1 MPKVG
6 AHAVV
11 LGASMAG
18 LLAAR
23 VLADFYETVTV
34 VERDRLSDDPVN
46 RRGVPQGRHAHA
58 LLGRGSQVLAELFPG
73 FLDDL
78 LAAGVPVFDYT
89 DMSKALFSFADHQMV
104 RSGGFRDIPPAF
116 APSRPLLECLVRRRV
131 RKKANITL
139 RDNHDV
145 IDLTTTTARDRVTGA
160 RVRSRDGAGERVVT
174 ADLVVDATG
183 RSARTPAFL
192 DTLGYGRPAEERVG
206 VRVAY
211 SSQMLRIP
219 PGALKEFVILVSPA
233 PGRPIAMALAG
244 NENDTWMFTV
254 GGMVGLEPP
263 SEPAEMLA
271 FVQGLAPAHVLA
283 AIRAAEPLADVCQ
296 FRYPESRWRRYDK
309 MRRFPAGLLVVGDAI
324 CSFNPIYGQ
333 GMTVAALQAQA
344 LHHSLQRGTNALAR
358 RYFRAAAKPIG
369 VAWRFAVGGDL
380 NLPEVEGPRPLSLR
394 LANKYVERL
403 QTAAESDLAVA
414 EQFTK
419 VVSLVDPPT
428 RLLQPHMITRVAA
441 ANLRPREG
449 RTDGSSRRAHR
460 TGTGPRQHNEAP
472 IAFSNNIYQVANDN
486 CDARTRSAARG
497 HIPDPAR
504 REAGGDRGDDRQ
516 WGGRHRDPES

>member
-1 MPKVG
+1 MPKIGEHV
-6 AHAVV
+6 VV

-18 LLAAR
+18 LLSAR

-34 VERDRLSDDPVN
+34 VERDVLADDAVN
-46 RRGVPQGRHAHA
+46 RRGVPQGRHVHA

-78 LAAGVPVFDYT
+78 VAAGAPVLDYT
-89 DMSKALFSFADHQMV
+89 DLSKAFFSVAGHPFV

-116 APSRPLLECLVRRRV
+116 IPSRPLLECLVRRRV
-131 RKKANITL
+131 REIANITL
-139 RDNHDV
+139 HEDHDV
-145 IDLTTTTARDRVTGA
+145 VDLTTTTARDGN
-160 RVRSRDGAGERVVT
+160 ERVLT

-192 DTLGYGRPAEERVG
+192 DALGFGRPAEDRVC
-206 VRVAY
+206 VRVVY
-211 SSQMLRIP
+211 SSQLLHIP
-219 PGALKEFVILVSPA
+219 PGTLNELVVLVTPA

-244 NENDTWMFTV
+244 YENDTWMFTV

-263 SEPAEMLA
+263 SERAEMLA
-271 FVQGLAPAHVLA
+271 FIEGLVPAHVTA
-283 AIRAAEPLADVCQ
+283 AIGAAEPLTEVCR

-344 LHHSLQRGTNALAR
+344 LRQSLQRGANGLAR

-394 LANKYVERL
+394 LANKYVDRL

-419 VVSLVDPPT
+419 VVALVDPPT
-428 RLLQPHMITRVAA
+428 RLLQPQMMIAA
-441 ANLRPREG
+441 ANLRRRDG
-449 RTDGSSRRAHR
+449 LMGGSSTRAHL
-460 TGTGPRQHNEAP
+460 TGTGPR
-472 IAFSNNIYQVANDN
+472 
-486 CDARTRSAARG
+486 
-497 HIPDPAR
+497 
-504 REAGGDRGDDRQ
+504 RQ
-516 WGGRHRDPES
+516 TG